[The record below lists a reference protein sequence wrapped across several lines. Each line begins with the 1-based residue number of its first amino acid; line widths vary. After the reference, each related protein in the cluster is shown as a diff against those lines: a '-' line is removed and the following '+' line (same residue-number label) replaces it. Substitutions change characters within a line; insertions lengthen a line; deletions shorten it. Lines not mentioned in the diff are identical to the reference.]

1 MLLKPKS
8 LSLYTSK
15 RENQFGPLQ
24 IVTFHQLTTVDKK
37 FYLEQ
42 RLQPN
47 QQKYQ
52 GRLIQSSFFLR
63 FASPASPNI
72 PSTAPNNAI
81 DVDCS
86 SPVFGSLADSAFLSE
101 TDTFCT

>member
-15 RENQFGPLQ
+15 REIQFGPLQ

-52 GRLIQSSFFLR
+52 GHLI
-63 FASPASPNI
+63 
-72 PSTAPNNAI
+72 
-81 DVDCS
+81 
-86 SPVFGSLADSAFLSE
+86 
-101 TDTFCT
+101 

>member
-24 IVTFHQLTTVDKK
+24 IVTFHQLTTVNKK

-52 GRLIQSSFFLR
+52 GHLI
-63 FASPASPNI
+63 
-72 PSTAPNNAI
+72 
-81 DVDCS
+81 
-86 SPVFGSLADSAFLSE
+86 
-101 TDTFCT
+101 

>member
-1 MLLKPKS
+1 MTFDLFFNFLTHQKG
-8 LSLYTSK
+8 
-15 RENQFGPLQ
+15 ENQFGPLQ

-52 GRLIQSSFFLR
+52 GRLI
-63 FASPASPNI
+63 
-72 PSTAPNNAI
+72 
-81 DVDCS
+81 
-86 SPVFGSLADSAFLSE
+86 
-101 TDTFCT
+101 